1 MMDDRGADPAGT
13 RPEPAALRPPPEE
26 GASGPRP
33 AFRSEPG
40 GGLKG
45 LVGLALATSVAAC
58 LTVALLSPDA
68 RRVLVR
74 QAAAPPSASDPRT
87 PGADVLR
94 SPGAAGRSG
103 SPEAP
108 GLRPQP
114 VRQANVEVLAGRGA
128 AGPGAAPQL
137 PDDPSYLMPVMTP
150 GAPLGVPV
158 RAPGKASDGESPL
171 PFWGQGDEV
180 VAIGPR
186 DPAEL
191 VVPEDQAV
199 AVRDAGGPEPD
210 GLVPYKLAPEPEAR
224 LAAPSCDHCP
234 RAAAPKPGRWMGDPG
249 GGTMAQVK
257 LVGRCND
264 RYIYE
269 LRNIGYPVLRRLVS
283 THGEAW
289 DVRIPRGG
297 TTKISSSRPLSDQSY
312 VSAR

>member
-1 MMDDRGADPAGT
+1 MGDRDADPTGP
-13 RPEPAALRPPPEE
+13 RPEPAAPRPSPGE
-26 GASGPRP
+26 GAAGPRP
-33 AFRSEPG
+33 AFRSGPG
-40 GGLKG
+40 GGLRG

-58 LTVALLSPDA
+58 LTVALLSPGG
-68 RRVLVR
+68 RRVLVG
-74 QAAAPPSASDPRT
+74 QAAGPPAANASRT
-87 PGADVLR
+87 
-94 SPGAAGRSG
+94 
-103 SPEAP
+103 P

-114 VRQANVEVLAGRGA
+114 VRQANVEVLAGPGA
-128 AGPGAAPQL
+128 VGPGAAPQL
-137 PDDPSYLMPVMTP
+137 PDDPGYLMPVMTP

-158 RAPGKASDGESPL
+158 QASGKASGGESPL

-191 VVPEDQAV
+191 VVPEDRAV
-199 AVRDAGGPEPD
+199 SVRDAGSPEPD

-224 LAAPSCDHCP
+224 PAAPSCDHCP
-234 RAAAPKPGRWMGDPG
+234 TAAAPKPGRWMGDPG
-249 GGTMAQVK
+249 GRTMAQVK
-257 LVGRCND
+257 LIGRCND

-297 TTKISSSRPLSDQSY
+297 AAKISSSQSLSDQSY
-312 VSAR
+312 VRDR